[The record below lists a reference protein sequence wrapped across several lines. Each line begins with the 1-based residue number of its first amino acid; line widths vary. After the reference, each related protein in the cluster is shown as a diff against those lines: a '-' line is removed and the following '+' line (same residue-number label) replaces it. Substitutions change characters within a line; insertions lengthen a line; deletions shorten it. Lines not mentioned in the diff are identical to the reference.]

1 MANPGNLEEEE
12 DPGYPGGVDGVEDFY
27 GGVGAASRQGTT
39 TLYGINPSKIAK
51 QDIINTKN
59 KAFGMLFPMGH
70 DPRSGYVAKSSGLN
84 LIKQNLRQ
92 LLLTTRGQRVML
104 PNFGT
109 NLKRYLMEPLDQVL
123 LNQIKEEILETL
135 AGYARNVNVLK
146 LQVIPGEDSR
156 LGGGHYILINL
167 FCSLREQ
174 EEVTFEL
181 KVNLF

>member
-1 MANPGNLEEEE
+1 MSQNGIEN
-12 DPGYPGGVDGVEDFY
+12 FY
-27 GGVGAASRQGTT
+27 GGVGAASRIGTT

-51 QDIINTKN
+51 QDILNTKN
-59 KAFGMLFPMGH
+59 KAFGMLFPIGY
-70 DPRSGYVAKSSGLN
+70 DPRSGYVSKSSGLN
-84 LIKQNLRQ
+84 LIKQNLKQ

-109 NLKRYLMEPLDQVL
+109 NLKRYLMEPIDQVL
-123 LNQIKEEILETL
+123 LNQIREEILDTL
-135 AGYARNVNVLK
+135 SAYARNVNVLK
-146 LQVIPGEDSR
+146 LQVIPGEGNSPE
-156 LGGGHYILINL
+156 GGHNILINL